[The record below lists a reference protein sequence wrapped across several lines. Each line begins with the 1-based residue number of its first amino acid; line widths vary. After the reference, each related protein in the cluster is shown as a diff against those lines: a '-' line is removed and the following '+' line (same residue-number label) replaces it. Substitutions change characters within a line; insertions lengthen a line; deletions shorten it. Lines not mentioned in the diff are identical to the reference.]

1 MRLTFSAQVS
11 IFSLPDCRTIRN
23 ECHRRV
29 REYGKEK
36 KDIWAE
42 NVSSIVEYVS
52 CIQTFRAYG
61 VGGLKNKT
69 VINAMREFCR
79 ISFVYEAKVLPIG
92 AGFGILSWLS
102 CPLVIWTAYA
112 PWAAGTLATVSY
124 LLICMLPLFF
134 AKLADSIFLDLSFY

>member
-1 MRLTFSAQVS
+1 MCLGVWMLSLIH
-11 IFSLPDCRTIRN
+11 IF
-23 ECHRRV
+23 
-29 REYGKEK
+29 
-36 KDIWAE
+36 
-42 NVSSIVEYVS
+42 VEYVS
-52 CIQTFRAYG
+52 GIQTFRAYG

-112 PWAAGTLATVSY
+112 PWADVYKRQIACRSLQAY
-124 LLICMLPLFF
+124 CI
-134 AKLADSIFLDLSFY
+134 K